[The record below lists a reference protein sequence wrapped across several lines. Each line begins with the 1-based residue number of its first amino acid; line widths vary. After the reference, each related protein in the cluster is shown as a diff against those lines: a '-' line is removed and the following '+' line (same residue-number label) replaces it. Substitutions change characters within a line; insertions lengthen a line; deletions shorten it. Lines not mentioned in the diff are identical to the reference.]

1 MIFSQEKMFG
11 DKVQITINNSGSEY
25 SYHFPE
31 IIDLGPSE
39 KPYRVKKAFKRNVG
53 GGDPIPIMASI
64 NAVDSSIGIDFSF
77 FIDSSPD
84 NATWT
89 ELFQSQKRA
98 LHSATFKKLHYKIN
112 VGVLPD
118 NADRYLR
125 MGIFIKSTATA
136 ANQKMRLSGAIGT
149 YQPSNGL
156 LGY

>member
-25 SYHFPE
+25 AYHFPE

-64 NAVDSSIGIDFSF
+64 NEVDTSIGIDFSF

-84 NATWT
+84 NSNWKK
-89 ELFQSQKRA
+89 LFQTETISV
-98 LHSATFKKLHYKIN
+98 HSSSFNRLHYKMN
-112 VGVLPD
+112 VGVLPND
-118 NADRYLR
+118 NNRYLR
-125 MGIFIKSTATA
+125 MGMFIKSTGSS
-136 ANQKMRLSGAIGT
+136 ANRKMRISGAIGT

-156 LGY
+156 VGF